1 VGQETLYHAQGEVP
15 ACATWDRPGIRIT
28 GPRAIC
34 RSVAQ
39 LLSLA
44 CTKSTGWKVGPK
56 AVSAKHAVLGL
67 VIEQPSYAYRIASGV
82 RRQLRFAD
90 LADSYP
96 YWALEKLE
104 TEGLVRRVDEKGEPL
119 RNGAPGRRAIYEAT
133 AKGVASFEDWL
144 LSTTAE
150 PPLRDDLHFRI
161 ALCRPRD
168 APRMIELIHGQ
179 ELVCLGRVQDLKRA
193 SEAGIAQVS
202 EWDRVVSVISR
213 DAELAFWNARIEWL
227 QEVREMLEGLPDEVA
242 STAARHTKMVDLLEH
257 TRSA

>member
-1 VGQETLYHAQGEVP
+1 MAILLA
-15 ACATWDRPGIRIT
+15 RPGLVPPAGLQARDTAKHNNPSNLRIPST
-28 GPRAIC
+28 I
-34 RSVAQ
+34 VTF
-39 LLSLA
+39 
-44 CTKSTGWKVGPK
+44 CTKSTGWKAGCSP
-56 AVSAKHAVLGL
+56 VSAKHAVLGL

-104 TEGLVRRVDEKGEPL
+104 NEGLVRRVDENGDPL
-119 RNGAPGRRAIYEAT
+119 RNGNSGRRAIYEAT
-133 AKGVASFEDWL
+133 QKGIESFEDWL

-168 APRMIELIHGQ
+168 APRMIELVHGQ

-193 SEAGIAQVS
+193 SEADGVDGS
-202 EWDRVVSVISR
+202 EWDRMVRVVSR
-213 DAELAFWNARIEWL
+213 DAELGFWNARIEWL
-227 QEVREMLEGLPDEVA
+227 QGVRERLEGLPAEP
-242 STAARHTKMVDLLEH
+242 R
-257 TRSA
+257 

>member
-1 VGQETLYHAQGEVP
+1 
-15 ACATWDRPGIRIT
+15 
-28 GPRAIC
+28 
-34 RSVAQ
+34 
-39 LLSLA
+39 
-44 CTKSTGWKVGPK
+44 
-56 AVSAKHAVLGL
+56 VSAKHAVLGL

-104 TEGLVRRVDEKGEPL
+104 TEGLVRRVDENGNLL
-119 RNGAPGRRAIYEAT
+119 RNGAQGQRAIYEAT
-133 AKGVASFEDWL
+133 PKGVTSFEDWL
-144 LSTTAE
+144 LSTAAE

-193 SEAGIAQVS
+193 LEADMAEGS
-202 EWDRVVSVISR
+202 EWDRMVRVVSR
-213 DAELAFWNARIEWL
+213 DAELGFWNARIEWL
-227 QEVREMLEGLPDEVA
+227 QGVRERLEGLPSERAPTGRDERVPPPSSA
-242 STAARHTKMVDLLEH
+242 SLPVAARRANRATPRAH
-257 TRSA
+257 SPQP

>member
-1 VGQETLYHAQGEVP
+1 
-15 ACATWDRPGIRIT
+15 
-28 GPRAIC
+28 
-34 RSVAQ
+34 
-39 LLSLA
+39 
-44 CTKSTGWKVGPK
+44 
-56 AVSAKHAVLGL
+56 VSAKHAVLGL

-104 TEGLVRRVDEKGEPL
+104 TEGLVRRVDENGDPL
-119 RNGAPGRRAIYEAT
+119 RNGTSGRRAIYEAT
-133 AKGVASFEDWL
+133 PKGVQSFEDWL
-144 LSTTAE
+144 LSTSAE

-193 SEAGIAQVS
+193 SEAEAADGS
-202 EWDRVVSVISR
+202 EWDRMVRVVSR
-213 DAELAFWNARIEWL
+213 DAELGFWNARIEWL
-227 QEVREMLEGLPDEVA
+227 QGVRERLERLPAE
-242 STAARHTKMVDLLEH
+242 SRQ
-257 TRSA
+257 S

>member
-1 VGQETLYHAQGEVP
+1 M
-15 ACATWDRPGIRIT
+15 
-28 GPRAIC
+28 
-34 RSVAQ
+34 
-39 LLSLA
+39 
-44 CTKSTGWKVGPK
+44 
-56 AVSAKHAVLGL
+56 SAKHAVLGL

-104 TEGLVRRVDEKGEPL
+104 TEGLVRRVDEEGRPL
-119 RNGAPGRRAIYEAT
+119 RNGTQGRRAIYEAT
-133 AKGVASFEDWL
+133 ALGVASFEDWL

-168 APRMIELIHGQ
+168 APRMIELIQGQ

-193 SEAGIAQVS
+193 SEADAIEGS
-202 EWDRVVSVISR
+202 EWDRMVRVISR
-213 DAELAFWNARIEWL
+213 DAELAFWHARIEWL
-227 QEVREMLEGLPDEVA
+227 QGVREMLEGLPSEQA
-242 STAARHTKMVDLLEH
+242 SSGADADPGRSQAKIELDPDSARRHRRVDSANRQRASGSDLDATGRAVPIDRDAAPAPRQAAIQ
-257 TRSA
+257 R

>member
-1 VGQETLYHAQGEVP
+1 MDEQTCVRRLRLDRAGNP
-15 ACATWDRPGIRIT
+15 AAHLQLSYSTISATRTSEHG
-28 GPRAIC
+28 
-34 RSVAQ
+34 
-39 LLSLA
+39 LLSRS
-44 CTKSTGWKVGPK
+44 CTKSAGRKVGPK
-56 AVSAKHAVLGL
+56 SVSAKHAVLGL

-104 TEGLVRRVDEKGEPL
+104 TEGLVRKVDENGNPL
-119 RNGAPGRRAIYEAT
+119 NNGASGRRAIYEAT
-133 AKGVASFEDWL
+133 PKGVASFEDWL
-144 LSTTAE
+144 LSTAAE

-193 SEAGIAQVS
+193 LEADVRDGS
-202 EWDRVVSVISR
+202 EWDRMVRLVSR
-213 DAELAFWNARIEWL
+213 DAELGFWNARIEWL
-227 QEVREMLEGLPDEVA
+227 QGVREQLEGLPAE
-242 STAARHTKMVDLLEH
+242 SL
-257 TRSA
+257 